1 MDSPSKFF
9 FSLEKKNG
17 QSRQIHALQSGDGQQ
32 LTDIAD
38 IRNRAVDFYV
48 KLYSSEYQEDD
59 AVFDSFCENLPTV
72 SEEPNRELEGPLN
85 E

>member
-9 FSLEKKNG
+9 FSLEKKKG
-17 QSRQIHALQSGDGQQ
+17 QSRQIHALRAEDGQQ
-32 LTDIAD
+32 LTGIAD

-59 AVFDSFCENLPTV
+59 VVFDLFCENLPTV
-72 SEEPNRELEGPLN
+72 SEETNRELEGALT